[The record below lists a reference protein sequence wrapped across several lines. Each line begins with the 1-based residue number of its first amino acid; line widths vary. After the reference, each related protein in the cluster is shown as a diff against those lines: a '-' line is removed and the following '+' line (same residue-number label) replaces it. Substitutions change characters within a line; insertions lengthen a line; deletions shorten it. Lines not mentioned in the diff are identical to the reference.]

1 MSKRMVYALIPA
13 RGGSKGVKNKN
24 LKLLAGKPLI
34 EYTISAALKSAGIDE
49 VFVSSDCTKILD
61 YASGRTCNIVVRPAE
76 YSQDWSSA
84 VDVVRHFI
92 STLSDD
98 LHVIDPLIIYLQPT
112 SPLRNEIDIDAA
124 ITLLKREG
132 ATRLISVVEMQQSP
146 YKAFQLSQSGV
157 LQSLF
162 DESYTNKRRQDLPK
176 VLLPNGAIYT
186 FLLSEFIRHQG
197 FPSNGSI
204 PFIMEADVSIDVDNE
219 NDFNTLEQFL
229 EDKK

>member
-1 MSKRMVYALIPA
+1 MVYALIPA

-24 LKLLAGKPLI
+24 LKLLVGKPLI
-34 EYTISAALKSAGIDE
+34 EYTIAAALESAGIDE
-49 VFVSSDCTKILD
+49 VYVSSDCNQILA
-61 YASGRTCNIVVRPAE
+61 YASGRECNVVVRPAE

-84 VDVVRHFI
+84 IDVVRHFI
-92 STLSDD
+92 GTLSYDSQ
-98 LHVIDPLIIYLQPT
+98 VNDPLIIYLQPT
-112 SPLRNEIDIDAA
+112 SPLRKASDIDAVLA
-124 ITLLKREG
+124 LLKLKG
-132 ATRLISVVEMQQSP
+132 ATRLISVVEMPHSP
-146 YKAFQLSQSGV
+146 FKAFQLSQAGV

-204 PFIMEADVSIDVDNE
+204 PYIMEADVSIDVDNE
-219 NDFNTLEQFL
+219 NDFNTLEKFL
-229 EDKK
+229 KDKK